1 MPINGSTTGTSGP
14 TSTGTSGPTSTTGPT
29 EPAEVPRG
37 LAGVVVTETE
47 VGDVRGREGFYHYR
61 QYSAVELAQNRSFED
76 VWHLMF
82 HGELPDT
89 DRSAAFAVRT
99 ASLRHLPDEV
109 REALPAI
116 ARASVLSG
124 PLSGLRTALS
134 LFGASK
140 GFRPVYDIDDERRRA
155 DALAASAVVPT
166 LLTAL
171 YRLGQGLDPVEPR
184 DDLSYAANYLYM
196 LTGSEPDAARV
207 RAIEHYLISTI
218 DHGFNAS
225 TFTARVIT
233 STGADV
239 AACLVG
245 AVGALSGPLHG
256 GAPSRALDT
265 LDAIG
270 TPDRIDG
277 WIRER
282 VLAGDRIMGFGH
294 PVYRTED
301 PRSRMLRGIA
311 QEFGGGLVEFAV
323 EVERH
328 VEAILAELKPGRE
341 LHTNVE
347 FYAGVVMELCGL
359 PREMFTPTFASAR
372 VVGWSAN
379 ILEQARDSKII
390 RPAARYVGEAPP
402 VPVPPLVRRGD
413 AVA

>member
-1 MPINGSTTGTSGP
+1 MDSQIKFEEASMSINRAANGRD
-14 TSTGTSGPTSTTGPT
+14 
-29 EPAEVPRG
+29 ADAFVDVPRG
-37 LAGVVVTETE
+37 LAGVVVTDTAL
-47 VGDVRGREGFYHYR
+47 GDVRGGEGFYHYR
-61 QYSAVELAQNRSFED
+61 QYSAVELARSRGFED
-76 VWHLMF
+76 VWHLLT
-82 HGELPDT
+82 HGELPDAAQ
-89 DRSAAFAVRT
+89 SSAFAART
-99 ASLRHLPDEV
+99 AELRRLPEEV
-109 REALPAI
+109 RAALPAI
-116 ARASVLSG
+116 AAASGRAGALAG
-124 PLSGLRTALS
+124 MRTALS
-134 LFGASK
+134 LFGAAR
-140 GFRPVYDIDDERRRA
+140 GFRPVYDLGREERLA
-155 DALAASAVVPT
+155 DALAASAAVPT

-171 YRLGQGLDPVEPR
+171 HRLGRGLAPVEPR
-184 DDLSYAANYLYM
+184 DDLPYAANYLYM
-196 LTGSEPDAARV
+196 ITGSEPQPALARAV
-207 RAIEHYLISTI
+207 EQYLISTI

-225 TFTARVIT
+225 TFTARVIA

-239 AACLVG
+239 AACLGG

-270 TPDRIDG
+270 TPDRIDS

-301 PRSRMLRGIA
+301 PRSRMLREIA
-311 QEFGGGLVEFAV
+311 QGFGGPLVDFAV
-323 EVERH
+323 EVERQ

-359 PREMFTPTFASAR
+359 PREMFTPTFAAAR

-379 ILEQARDSKII
+379 ILEQAEDSKII
-390 RPAARYVGEAPP
+390 RPAARYVGPGAPVA
-402 VPVPPLVRRGD
+402 VP

>member
-1 MPINGSTTGTSGP
+1 MAINRTATP
-14 TSTGTSGPTSTTGPT
+14 LVD
-29 EPAEVPRG
+29 APRG

-61 QYSAVELAQNRSFED
+61 QYSAVDLARTRGFED
-76 VWHLMF
+76 VWHLLV
-82 HGELPDT
+82 HGTLPDAE
-89 DRSAAFAVRT
+89 RRAAFLAETSR
-99 ASLRHLPDEV
+99 LRRVPAEV
-109 REALPAI
+109 RAALPAI
-116 ARASVLSG
+116 AAACRVSG
-124 PLSGLRTALS
+124 PLAGLRTALS
-134 LFGASK
+134 LLGAAR
-140 GFRPVYDIDDERRRA
+140 GLRPVYDIDPDRRRS
-155 DALAASAVVPT
+155 DTLAVCAVVPT

-171 YRLGQGLDPVEPR
+171 HRLGQGLEPVEPR
-184 DDLSYAANYLYM
+184 EDLPYAANYLYM
-196 LTGSEPDAARV
+196 LTGSEPDPRRV
-207 RAIEHYLISTI
+207 RAVEQYLISTI

-225 TFTARVIT
+225 TFTARVIA

-239 AACLVG
+239 AACLTG

-270 TPDRIDG
+270 TPERIDS

-294 PVYRTED
+294 AVYRTED
-301 PRSRMLRGIA
+301 PRSRMLRETA
-311 QEFGGGLVEFAV
+311 LAFGGPRVEFAV
-323 EVERH
+323 EVERR

-359 PREMFTPTFASAR
+359 PREMFTPTFAAAR

-379 ILEQARDSKII
+379 ILEQATDPKII
-390 RPAARYVGEAPP
+390 RPRARYVGPEPQVAAP
-402 VPVPPLVRRGD
+402 

>member
-1 MPINGSTTGTSGP
+1 MPTT
-14 TSTGTSGPTSTTGPT
+14 TT
-29 EPAEVPRG
+29 AVPRG
-37 LAGVVVTETE
+37 LAGVVVTDTAL
-47 VGDVRGREGFYHYR
+47 GDVRGREGFYHYR
-61 QYSAVELAQNRSFED
+61 QYSAVELAQTRGFED

-82 HGELPDT
+82 HGELPD
-89 DRSAAFAVRT
+89 AAARADFTART
-99 ASLRHLPDEV
+99 AALRHLPRAVAD
-109 REALPAI
+109 ALPGI
-116 ARASVLSG
+116 AAAGVASG
-124 PLSGLRTALS
+124 PLAGLRTALS
-134 LFGASK
+134 LLGAAQ
-140 GFRPVYDIDDERRRA
+140 GFRPVYDLDADRRRE
-155 DALAASAVVPT
+155 DALTACAAVPT

-196 LTGSEPDAARV
+196 MTGSQPTPDRV
-207 RAIEHYLISTI
+207 RAIERYLISTV

-225 TFTARVIT
+225 TFTARVVA
-233 STGADV
+233 STGADMAASLV
-239 AACLVG
+239 A

-270 TPDRIDG
+270 SPDRIDA
-277 WIRER
+277 WVRER

-311 QEFGGGLVEFAV
+311 EDIGGPLVTFAV
-323 EVERH
+323 EVERQ

-347 FYAGVVMELCGL
+347 FYAGVVMELCGV
-359 PREMFTPTFASAR
+359 PREMFTPTFCAAR

-379 ILEQARDSKII
+379 ILEQAEDSKII
-390 RPAARYVGEAPP
+390 RPAAHYAGPPAPQP
-402 VPVPPLVRRGD
+402 VPAL
-413 AVA
+413 

>member
-1 MPINGSTTGTSGP
+1 MSNTRAAAAASLAPV
-14 TSTGTSGPTSTTGPT
+14 
-29 EPAEVPRG
+29 EVPRG
-37 LAGVVVTETE
+37 LAGVVVTDTAL
-47 VGDVRGREGFYHYR
+47 GDVRGREGFYHYR
-61 QYSAVELAQNRSFED
+61 QYSAVELAQSRGFED
-76 VWHLMF
+76 VWHLF
-82 HGELPDT
+82 VHGELPDAAQ
-89 DRSAAFAVRT
+89 RAAFTART
-99 ASLRHLPDEV
+99 AALRRLPDEV
-109 REALPAI
+109 RAALPGI
-116 ARASVLSG
+116 AAASDRSG
-124 PLSGLRTALS
+124 PLAGMRTALS
-134 LFGASK
+134 LLGAAL
-140 GFRPVYDIDDERRRA
+140 GFRPVYDVGADRRRA
-155 DALAASAVVPT
+155 DTLAASAAVPT

-184 DDLSYAANYLYM
+184 DDLPYAANYLYM
-196 LTGSEPDAARV
+196 LTGSEPEEARA
-207 RAIEHYLISTI
+207 RAIERYLISTI

-225 TFTARVIT
+225 TFTARVIA

-239 AACLVG
+239 VACLVG

-270 TPDRIDG
+270 ARDRIDP

-301 PRSRMLRGIA
+301 PRSRMLRDIA
-311 QEFGGGLVEFAV
+311 EQFGGPLVDLAV
-323 EVERH
+323 EVESR

-359 PREMFTPTFASAR
+359 PREMFTPTFAAAR

-379 ILEQARDSKII
+379 ILEQAQDSKII
-390 RPAARYVGEAPP
+390 RPAARYIGAPAP
-402 VPVPPLVRRGD
+402 QAVPAG
-413 AVA
+413 A